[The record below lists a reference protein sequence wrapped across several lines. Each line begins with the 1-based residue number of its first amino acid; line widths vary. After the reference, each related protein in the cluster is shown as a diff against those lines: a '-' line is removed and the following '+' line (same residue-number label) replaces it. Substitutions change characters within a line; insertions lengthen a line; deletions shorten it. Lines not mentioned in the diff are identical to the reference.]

1 MEMEAAEMAAKL
13 RHAMLS
19 AMTEK
24 LNDGANATDLLT
36 SDALRLMKDSE
47 DRALGTP
54 KATSEI
60 HGADGWPV
68 ALVQYMVI
76 DPKAE

>member
-1 MEMEAAEMAAKL
+1 
-13 RHAMLS
+13 
-19 AMTEK
+19 
-24 LNDGANATDLLT
+24 
-36 SDALRLMKDSE
+36 MKDSE

-60 HGADGWPV
+60 HGADGGPV